1 MTAWGS
7 YSFLFGPLLA
17 LLAVGV
23 IVLLLRWAFSSG
35 HSLVERRP
43 RQGTE
48 REYGLLVTVAAPTT
62 FVEAEV
68 IRRTLETAGVRA
80 TLAPTVQGPRVMVF
94 PEDAQVARALLNS
107 PSP

>member
-1 MTAWGS
+1 MSAWGS

-17 LLAVGV
+17 LAAIGV
-23 IVLLLRWAFSSG
+23 IILLLRWAFSSG

-43 RQGTE
+43 TRGTE
-48 REYGLLVTVAAPTT
+48 REYGLLVTVAAPKT

-68 IRRTLETAGVRA
+68 LRRKLEDAGLRA

-94 PEDAQVARALLNS
+94 PEDASVARALLNS
-107 PSP
+107 QQS

>member
-1 MTAWGS
+1 MSAWGS

-17 LLAVGV
+17 LVAVGV
-23 IVLLLRWAFSSG
+23 IILLLRWAFSSG

-43 RQGTE
+43 TRGTE
-48 REYGLLVTVAAPTT
+48 REYGLLVTVAAPKT

-68 IRRTLETAGVRA
+68 LRRTLEDAGVRA

-94 PEDAQVARALLNS
+94 PEDASVARALLNS
-107 PSP
+107 SQS

>member
-1 MTAWGS
+1 VSAWGS

-17 LLAVGV
+17 LAAIGV
-23 IVLLLRWAFSSG
+23 IILLLRWAFSSG

-43 RQGTE
+43 TRGTE
-48 REYGLLVTVAAPTT
+48 REYGLLVTVAAPKT

-68 IRRTLETAGVRA
+68 LRRKLEDAGLRA

-94 PEDAQVARALLNS
+94 PEDASVARALLNS
-107 PSP
+107 QQS